1 MITIRLCFSVLIF
14 GLLLSTT
21 IFPAVQIGWSFNI
34 LCGSTGDTGSGQT
47 CDFSEAGVV
56 ADSEDDSPQETP
68 DGYVVSR
75 VRASDGESRR
85 LHALMDESPPSI
97 LLVSLLIHPPSASS

>member
-1 MITIRLCFSVLIF
+1 VVTIRLCFSVLIF
-14 GLLLSTT
+14 GLLLSA

-47 CDFSEAGVV
+47 CDFSDAGTV
-56 ADSEDDSPQETP
+56 ADFEDDSPQETP

-75 VRASDGESRR
+75 VRASDCESSR
-85 LHALMDESPPSI
+85 LHASMDESPPSI
-97 LLVSLLIHPPSASS
+97 LLVSLLIHPPAALS